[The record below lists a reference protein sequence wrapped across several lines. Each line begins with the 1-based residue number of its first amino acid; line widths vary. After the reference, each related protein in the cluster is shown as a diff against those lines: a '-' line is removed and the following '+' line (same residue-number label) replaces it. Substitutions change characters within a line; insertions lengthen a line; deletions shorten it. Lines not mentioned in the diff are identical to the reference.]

1 MKSAGGNVRDSIKN
15 DFPHYT
21 EVQTSE
27 ESHSKRLLSY
37 TVSCS
42 LMALRPT
49 SRALF
54 GVAFN
59 TLWICRKRQ
68 KVPKKGPP
76 ITPSTET
83 NFSVNLPH
91 CNRGRQSR
99 KNSKDS
105 VKCPWPSICQART
118 QCAYTACVGEA
129 LLWIHAITH
138 HIFRTSGY
146 LFLSLNTEKDQKEN
160 KQTNKP
166 MAVNELLYQAT
177 QNRNRKRQ

>member
-1 MKSAGGNVRDSIKN
+1 MTSHTTQKYRLPKRATQNVYS
-15 DFPHYT
+15 
-21 EVQTSE
+21 
-27 ESHSKRLLSY
+27 

-42 LMALRPT
+42 LMALTPT

-68 KVPKKGPP
+68 KVLKKGSP

-105 VKCPWPSICQART
+105 VKCPWPSVCQART

-138 HIFRTSGY
+138 PIFRTSGY
-146 LFLSLNTEKDQKEN
+146 LFLSLNTEKTN
-160 KQTNKP
+160 KQTKNSGSKW
-166 MAVNELLYQAT
+166 VTVSGNSE
-177 QNRNRKRQ
+177 